1 MWKIFWKTTVSTLLN
16 ATLTISKSEGKNRLN
31 RENWKKIIEKPN
43 REKKLIKI
51 LKKPTGSVRFYK
63 PETEK
68 TELNPNRKKNPKKLS
83 QTGKNRAKTK
93 QNRKNRAK
101 PVWTGFGS
109 VLFFFFFLN
118 QFGYFFFIITKS
130 NKK

>member
-31 RENWKKIIEKPN
+31 RENWKKITEKPN

-68 TELNPNRKKNPKKLS
+68 TELNPNRKK
-83 QTGKNRAKTK
+83 T
-93 QNRKNRAK
+93 RKNWVKLEKTEPK
-101 PVWTGFGS
+101 PSKTEKTEPNRFEPVS
-109 VLFFFFFLN
+109 VRFCFFFF
-118 QFGYFFFIITKS
+118 
-130 NKK
+130 